1 MNKKNTVFKTI
12 MSWSE
17 IGTIIP
23 MALIFLTCLIINPA
37 FFAYQ
42 NVIDILRSASTSLI
56 VAVPMTFL
64 LASGAMDL
72 SIGAA
77 TSFGGISCALCL
89 SWNFPIPV
97 AILGGLLCG
106 VIIGLVNGVVCV
118 KHEMPPFIATL
129 GMQYVLNGLITV
141 ITGGVSITNWPAASF
156 KTLGQGKCF
165 GIPLL
170 IIYAVVVTIAGH
182 FILKHTKFGRSV
194 LAVGG
199 NKETAF
205 LAGINVDRV
214 KITCN
219 ILAST
224 FAALA
229 GILMAARYNTAQTA
243 AGTGT
248 EMTIMA
254 SVIIGGTS
262 HRGGAASIFGT
273 VLGCILLGCIK
284 NALIVCNVSTYW
296 MNFIYGLIL
305 LAALYIDKYRRKAMG
320 LQ

>member
-1 MNKKNTVFKTI
+1 MNKKKSILKTI

-42 NVIDILRSASTSLI
+42 NIIDILRSASTSLI

-77 TSFGGISCALCL
+77 TSFGGIACALCL
-89 SWNFPIPV
+89 SWHFPIPL

-106 VIIGLVNGVVCV
+106 AIIGFINGIVCV
-118 KHEMPPFIATL
+118 KHQMPPFIATL

-141 ITGGVSITNWPAASF
+141 ITGGVSITNWPATSF
-156 KTLGQGKCF
+156 KVLGQGKCF

-170 IIYAVVVTIAGH
+170 IIYALVVTFAGH
-182 FILKHTKFGRSV
+182 FALKYTKFGRSV

-199 NKETAF
+199 NRETAF
-205 LAGINVDRV
+205 LAGINVDKI

-219 ILAST
+219 ILVSS

-243 AGTGT
+243 AGSGT

-262 HRGGAASIFGT
+262 HRGGAASIYGT
-273 VLGCILLGCIK
+273 VLGCILLGSIK

>member
-1 MNKKNTVFKTI
+1 MNEKQSIIKKI
-12 MSWSE
+12 MSCSE
-17 IGTIIP
+17 IGTLIP
-23 MALIFLTCLIINPA
+23 MALICLVCLIINPA
-37 FFAYQ
+37 FFAYR
-42 NVIDILRSASTSLI
+42 NIIDILRSASTSLI

-77 TSFGGISCALCL
+77 TSFGGIACALLL
-89 SWNFPIPV
+89 SWNFPIV
-97 AILGGLLCG
+97 LAILGGLTCG
-106 VIIGLVNGVVCV
+106 ILIGFLNGIICV
-118 KHEMPPFIATL
+118 KHKMPPFIATL
-129 GMQYVLNGLITV
+129 GMQYMLNGLITV
-141 ITGGVSITNWPAASF
+141 ITGGVSITNWSATSF
-156 KTLGQGKCF
+156 KLLGQGKLG

-170 IIYAVVVTIAGH
+170 IIYAAVVTIVGH
-182 FILKHTKFGRSV
+182 FVLKYTRFGRSV

-205 LAGINVDRV
+205 LAGINVDKI

-219 ILAST
+219 ILASS

-243 AGTGT
+243 AGSGT

-262 HRGGAASIFGT
+262 HRGGSASIFGT
-273 VLGCILLGCIK
+273 ILGCILLGCIK

-305 LAALYIDKYRRKAMG
+305 LAALYIDKYRRKTMG

>member
-1 MNKKNTVFKTI
+1 MNRKSNLLKSI
-12 MSWSE
+12 LSRSE
-17 IGTIIP
+17 IGTLIP

-56 VAVPMTFL
+56 VAIPMTFL

-77 TSFGGISCALCL
+77 TSFGGVICAICL
-89 SWNFPIPV
+89 TKNFSIPM
-97 AILGGLLCG
+97 AILVGLLGG
-106 VIIGLVNGVVCV
+106 VLVGFLNGIICV
-118 KHEMPPFIATL
+118 KHGMPPFIATL

-141 ITGGVSITNWPAASF
+141 ITGGISITNWPQDSF
-156 KTLGQGKCF
+156 KVLGQGKF
-165 GIPLL
+165 LEVPYL
-170 IIYAVVVTIAGH
+170 IIYAAIVALIGNFV
-182 FILKHTKFGRSV
+182 LKYTKFGRSV

-199 NKETAF
+199 NRETAF
-205 LAGINVDRV
+205 LAGINVDRI

-243 AGTGT
+243 AGSGT

-262 HRGGAASIFGT
+262 HRGGAASILGT
-273 VLGCILLGCIK
+273 ILGCILLGCIK

-305 LAALYIDKYRRKAMG
+305 LAALYIDKYRRKAVG